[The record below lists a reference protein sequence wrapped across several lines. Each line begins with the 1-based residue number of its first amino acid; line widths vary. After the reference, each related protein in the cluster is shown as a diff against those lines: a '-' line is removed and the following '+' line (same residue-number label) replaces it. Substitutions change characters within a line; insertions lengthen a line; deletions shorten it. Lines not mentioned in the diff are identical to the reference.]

1 MVARTVLSLGIIAKL
16 AAPVAAVLTTLL
28 MTLATAS
35 AAEPPADI
43 RARGT
48 LRASINAI
56 YPPMEY
62 KDLASG
68 KLVGLD
74 VDLGEAIADKL
85 GLKIV
90 WSDSAFEQLLP
101 SLQTGRADLV
111 ISALND
117 RPERRAS
124 FDLIDY
130 LRTGPQFYV
139 LKDSPAQVPTD
150 LCGKTVGTSRS
161 TSLPNQ
167 IADWS
172 RQTCEAAGKPAIDV
186 VGMSSNLDA
195 RAALKQT
202 RINAAAQGSETLPYA
217 MSQDVGVY
225 RPLGTPFATGYQAI
239 AIAKTNPQ
247 LTAAIADALAAL
259 IADGTYQRV
268 LAKWSLSAH
277 ALDTVLLNGEPRS

>member
-1 MVARTVLSLGIIAKL
+1 MIARTVLSLGFISLGLLRLGLLTL
-16 AAPVAAVLTTLL
+16 AG
-28 MTLATAS
+28 LATAG
-35 AAEPPADI
+35 AAELPADI

-85 GLKIV
+85 GVKIV

-139 LKDSPAQVPTD
+139 LKDSPAQVPID

-172 RQTCEAAGKPAIDV
+172 RTACEAAGKPAVEV

-217 MSQDVGVY
+217 MSQDTGIY
-225 RPLGTPFATGYQAI
+225 RPLGAPFATGYQAI
-239 AIAKTNPQ
+239 AIAKTNPE

-259 IADGTYQRV
+259 IVDGTYQRV
-268 LAKWSLSAH
+268 LAKWSLSGH
-277 ALDTVLLNGEPRS
+277 ALDTVLLNGEPRR